1 MSEKEKNENKQAGS
15 PSEESSAAK
24 SDVHPMCENAPN
36 KEKCEEFVER
46 LDEASNN
53 IDRTND

>member
-1 MSEKEKNENKQAGS
+1 MSEKEKNESEQADS
-15 PSEESSAAK
+15 PSEVTSAAK

-46 LDEASNN
+46 LDEAGNN
-53 IDRTND
+53 IDLTQD